1 MVRCYDILSLIV
13 VLAVSILQSGLRL
26 LQLQRDSRMLD
37 WLHGCIRLLR
47 TNSECSTGSHS
58 SSERIQLWHT
68 VVAAAAAQNL
78 YDGGST
84 SSSSEYMR
92 THSSMR
98 SSSSEYTVAA
108 ALLAAS
114 LEYIT

>member
-1 MVRCYDILSLIV
+1 MRCYDILSLIV
-13 VLAVSILQSGLRL
+13 VLAVAILQSGLRL

-37 WLHGCIRLLR
+37 WLHTAVEDQLR
-47 TNSECSTGSHS
+47 MQYWYTGSHS

-84 SSSSEYMR
+84 SSSSIYINY
-92 THSSMR
+92 
-98 SSSSEYTVAA
+98 YT
-108 ALLAAS
+108 S
-114 LEYIT
+114 YTYIQA